1 MFINLNA
8 TKIYSIPY
16 LLNIIDYEARK
27 LDFEIINKA
36 FNCLKE
42 DKMSSPKK
50 NFIYNLIY
58 QMLVFIIPLITAP
71 YLARVVGAKGVGI
84 YSYTYSIVYYFMLLT
99 LLGVNNY
106 GNRSIAKV
114 RDNKKELSKTFWSIY
129 LFQLLMGIIMLI
141 AYVGYI
147 CLFDIKYKNIAI
159 IQTLFVL
166 SAILDVNWF
175 FFGMEEFK
183 KTITRNT
190 FVKLGNILL
199 IFLLVKGKNDLWK
212 YTLIMSGMTCLSQL
226 ILWGFLKKKISFVP
240 INKKDIIKHIKSNL
254 ILFIPVVAVSL
265 YKMMDK
271 VMLGAMTSVTEV
283 GYYENAEKIINM
295 PMTLVTALGTVMLPR
310 ISNIIA
316 KGELSKV
323 EQYIKKSIK
332 FVMFVSFIMCFGLIG
347 ISYHF
352 APFYFGKEF
361 QKTGILMIMLAT
373 TLPFLSFANVLRTQY
388 LIPKEKDK
396 IYIISVSLGAL
407 TNLILNFIFIS
418 RLKSIGACIGTIA
431 AEVSVMLY
439 QTFAVRKE
447 LPVGK
452 YIKEVFP
459 FFIKGIIMLLCI
471 YPLNN
476 INLSPIIRL
485 LLQVLIGGSIYC
497 ILNIKYILSVID
509 LNKVLKK
516 LGVKKN
522 KYVLEDIDND
532 GSLDVISIPTIK
544 TDNIISSNSINE
556 EEFIL
561 PKEDIILKEEIY
573 TDRESLSNAIRNDNS
588 YIKNIDFNYHYNFDI
603 IDLILEEIKIYN
615 YKFNNEDYL
624 RDGKYPIILSNNH
637 SFMKYVIDKDFNNI
651 FYVDSFNMDKN
662 EINGIIN
669 YTFKK
674 VYLLKEKDKNITF
687 NCDKFKDSNMMSNSY
702 FIECL
707 KYIK

>member
-1 MFINLNA
+1 MNN
-8 TKIYSIPY
+8 
-16 LLNIIDYEARK
+16 
-27 LDFEIINKA
+27 
-36 FNCLKE
+36 
-42 DKMSSPKK
+42 PKK

-58 QMLVFIIPLITAP
+58 QVLVLIIPLITAP
-71 YLARVVGAKGVGI
+71 YLARVVGAKGVGT

-129 LFQLLMGIIMLI
+129 LFQLLMGIIMLLL
-141 AYVGYI
+141 YVGYLY
-147 CLFDIKYKNIAI
+147 LFDIKYKNIAI
-159 IQTLFVL
+159 IQTLFIL
-166 SAILDVNWF
+166 SAMLDINWF

-190 FVKLGNILL
+190 FVKIGNILL
-199 IFLLVKGKNDLWK
+199 IFLLVKGKKDLWK
-212 YTLIMSGMTCLSQL
+212 YTLIMSGMTCMSQL
-226 ILWGFLKKKISFVP
+226 ILWGFLKKKIFFVSLQ
-240 INKKDIIKHIKSNL
+240 KKDIIKHIKPNL

-283 GYYENAEKIINM
+283 GYYENAEKIISM
-295 PMTLVTALGTVMLPR
+295 PMTLITALGTVMLPR

-332 FVMFVSFIMCFGLIG
+332 FVMFMSFAMCFGLIG

-352 APFYFGKEF
+352 APFYFGNEF
-361 QKTGILMIMLAT
+361 QKTGVLMIMLAT

-396 IYIISVSLGAL
+396 VYIISVSLGAL

-452 YIKEVFP
+452 YIKEILP
-459 FFIKGIIMLLCI
+459 FFIKGVIMLLCI
-471 YPLNN
+471 YPLNG
-476 INLSPIIRL
+476 IKFSPIIRL
-485 LLQVLIGGSIYC
+485 ILQILIGGSIYC
-497 ILNIKYILSVID
+497 LLNIKYILSIID
-509 LNKVLKK
+509 FNKILKK
-516 LGVKKN
+516 IGIKKN
-522 KYVLEDIDND
+522 SYILEDIDND
-532 GSLDVISIPTIK
+532 GSLDTISIPTINTEPILLSDSIK
-544 TDNIISSNSINE
+544 EEEPINIISNE
-556 EEFIL
+556 KI
-561 PKEDIILKEEIY
+561 EIY
-573 TDRESLSNAIRNDNS
+573 KDRESLSNAIRNDNS
-588 YIKNIDFNYHYNFDI
+588 YIKNIDFNYKYDFNI
-603 IDLILEEIKIYN
+603 VDLILEETKIYN

-624 RDGKYPIILSNNH
+624 RNGKYPIILSNNH

-651 FYVDSFNMDKN
+651 FYIDSSNMDKN
-662 EINGIIN
+662 EVNSIIN

-674 VYLLKEKDKNITF
+674 VYSLKEKDKNITF